1 MTSYETI
8 FTRRSVRQ
16 YDSAPLGDAELAD
29 IQATI
34 DGAKQLPGQ
43 TGRFIIVN
51 ADRLKGAPSP
61 HAILAH
67 GEDTDAAL
75 SNSGYVLSSLDLYL
89 QSKGCGSIVMGMA
102 KPLEPAA
109 DYCILL
115 AFGSTTVPARN
126 GEADFKRRSVAD
138 ISNEDNAVAR
148 AARLAPSAVNFQPW
162 RLEFSPGKV
171 VVKYTPK
178 GIGKLLAGKMQK
190 IDVGII
196 TKYVE
201 LALEHEGKTVVAVT
215 PQDTGKYFRL
225 EVAYAEG
232 NFREFRKSAAVKEN
246 EHDTV

>member
-1 MTSYETI
+1 MTSYEAI
-8 FTRRSVRQ
+8 FTRRSVRR

-29 IQATI
+29 IQAAI

-51 ADRLKGAPSP
+51 ADTLKGAPSP

-75 SNSGYVLSSLDLYL
+75 SNIGYVLSSLDLYL
-89 QSKGCGSIVMGMA
+89 QSKGYGSIVMGMA

-109 DYCILL
+109 DYRILL
-115 AFGSTTVPARN
+115 AFGRTTVPVRT
-126 GEADFKRRSVAD
+126 GEADFKRRGVAD

-162 RLEFSPGKV
+162 KLEFSPGKV
-171 VVKYTPK
+171 TVKYTPN
-178 GIGKLLAGKMQK
+178 GIGRLLAGKMQK

-196 TKYVE
+196 TRYVE
-201 LALEHEGKTVVAVT
+201 LALEHEGKIVTAVT
-215 PQDTGKYFRL
+215 PDGTGKNFGI
-225 EVAYAEG
+225 EVGCTEG
-232 NFREFRKSAAVKEN
+232 
-246 EHDTV
+246 